1 MRNFALWIFCLVLSA
16 FAAEASETVP
26 QADSAQVVQDS
37 SASVSD
43 SVSQVSSANIPL
55 PRQSA
60 YLGKGIS
67 VGIAGGIFKPSDDCD
82 CLGVWQGQLEY
93 YYSKWVSGGL
103 DVHFFGGDLDS
114 DVMVLYQRYRMD
126 VRGHFQYKSFDVF
139 LAPVLGLETTDLQE
153 FRDEWDNRPDEWWK
167 PGMDL
172 DTVVH
177 QKDCEKMFKLDGFS
191 VGAELGTG
199 WRFSRLFGVTG
210 DVMYEY
216 NFSGAHLLTL
226 TPGFGFSL
234 KDVWPWA
241 NRSLASLWISV
252 EASFQRYFNRGVP
265 DWASTGFL
273 GLQVGI

>member
-1 MRNFALWIFCLVLSA
+1 MVLSA
-16 FAAEASETVP
+16 FAAEASE
-26 QADSAQVVQDS
+26 SVQSPDS
-37 SASVSD
+37 SQKADKEVQSI
-43 SVSQVSSANIPL
+43 AL

-67 VGIAGGIFKPSDDCD
+67 VGIAGGVFKPSGDCD

-93 YYSKWVSGGL
+93 YYSPWISGGI
-103 DVHFFGGDLDS
+103 DVRFFGGDLDS

-153 FRDEWDNRPDEWWK
+153 FREEWDNRQDEWWK
-167 PGMDL
+167 PGIDL
-172 DTVVH
+172 DSVVY
-177 QKDCEKMFKLDGFS
+177 QKDCEKMFSLDGFS
-191 VGAELGTG
+191 GGVELGVG
-199 WRFSRLFGVTG
+199 WKFTRLFGVTG
-210 DVMYEY
+210 DFLYEY

-226 TPGFGFSL
+226 TPGLAFSL

-241 NRSLASLWISV
+241 NRTLASLWISA